1 MTGPADTIPSP
12 TSLPLL
18 SEQQRTAAAG
28 VSHGIHAARAPGI
41 KSGGPSLILSTLMH
55 LKTS

>member
-28 VSHGIHAARAPGI
+28 VSHGTHAARAPGI
-41 KSGGPSLILSTLMH
+41 KSGGPVSDTINPNAS
-55 LKTS
+55 